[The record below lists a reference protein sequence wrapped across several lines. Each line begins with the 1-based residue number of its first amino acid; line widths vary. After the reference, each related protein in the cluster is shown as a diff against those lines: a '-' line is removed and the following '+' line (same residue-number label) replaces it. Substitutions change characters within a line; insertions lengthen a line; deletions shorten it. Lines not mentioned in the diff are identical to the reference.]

1 MSESPWKSELHW
13 RLDGRQDRSSKTQN
27 KLLDAAESLFFLDG
41 YDATSVADIAKKSG
55 CSIGAVYHHF
65 KDKKAIAFALF
76 DRMTSEYAVTA
87 NEACS
92 PERWTGAT
100 IVDILK
106 GYIHFSIV
114 NNRERPGFKIAA
126 LEAVRLDPSLGKHF
140 QKLQIQLHKGLQK
153 LLLERRDEI
162 GHPDPTFASA
172 YALDL
177 LTALLRVRF
186 DPAANNAQLT
196 KLNEKEFRQHAISLC
211 LSVLQIERK
220 ITS

>member
-1 MSESPWKSELHW
+1 MVASPWKSELHW
-13 RLDGRQDRSSKTQN
+13 RLDGQQDRSSKTQN

-41 YDATSVADIAKKSG
+41 YDATSVADIARKSG
-55 CSIGAVYHHF
+55 FSVGSVYHHF

-87 NEACS
+87 KEACA
-92 PERWTGAT
+92 PERWNGAT
-100 IVDILK
+100 ITDILK

-126 LEAVRLDPSLGKHF
+126 LEAVRLDPSLGAHF
-140 QKLQIQLHKGLQK
+140 QKLQIQLHRGLQI
-153 LLLERRDEI
+153 LLLDRRSEI
-162 GHPDPTFASA
+162 GHPDPEFASA

-186 DPAANNAQLT
+186 DPAANDAQLT
-196 KLNEKEFRQHAISLC
+196 KLNEKQFRLHAISLC
-211 LSVLQIERK
+211 MSILQLERK
-220 ITS
+220 LT